1 MQWGEEGERGEV
13 PSSDGGVEL
22 PGDVGGAEDEDAG
35 CVISYSVHLY
45 EHLRFYSPAGFTLAF
60 SSGPA

>member
-1 MQWGEEGERGEV
+1 MKGL

-35 CVISYSVHLY
+35 CIVSYTVHLD
-45 EHLRFYSPAGFTLAF
+45 EHLGLYPSAGFALTFAP
-60 SSGPA
+60 SPT